1 MKSVQSPAEYR
12 GAIFHAVSIQ
22 AGNPLCF
29 LRAAMPES
37 DQPTP
42 TPPTYSSKTLFEA
55 PPYDPAKE
63 RKQKIK
69 ITIIVAVIVVLA
81 VLIWVNRYWPQEHQ
95 VSQFFSD
102 LQKQDYKAAYGVWMH
117 DPNWQQ
123 HPEKYSR
130 YPFNEFYRDWG
141 PGGEWGLIHS
151 FKVLGAIHPK
161 NGSGVVVGVEVNGRV
176 DQAHVWVEKS
186 DKTLNFSP
194 Y

>member
-1 MKSVQSPAEYR
+1 MLSGR
-12 GAIFHAVSIQ
+12 T
-22 AGNPLCF
+22 
-29 LRAAMPES
+29 MPES
-37 DQPTP
+37 DQPAP

-63 RKQKIK
+63 RKRKIK

-102 LQKQDYKAAYGVWMH
+102 LQKQNYKAAYGVWMH
-117 DPNWQQ
+117 DPSWQQ

-141 PGGEWGLIHS
+141 PGGEWGLIHT

>member
-1 MKSVQSPAEYR
+1 
-12 GAIFHAVSIQ
+12 
-22 AGNPLCF
+22 
-29 LRAAMPES
+29 MPES

-42 TPPTYSSKTLFEA
+42 TSPTYSSKTLFEA

-63 RKQKIK
+63 RKQKVK
-69 ITIIVAVIVVLA
+69 ITIIVVGIVVVA

-117 DPNWQQ
+117 DANWQQ

-176 DQAHVWVEKS
+176 DQAHVWVEKA